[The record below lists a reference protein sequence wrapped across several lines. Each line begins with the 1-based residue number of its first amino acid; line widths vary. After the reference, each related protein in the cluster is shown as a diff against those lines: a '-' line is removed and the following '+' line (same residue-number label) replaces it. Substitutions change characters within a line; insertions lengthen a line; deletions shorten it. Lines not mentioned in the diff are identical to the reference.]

1 MPSNQSSLNF
11 TVMAKKLSEGQF
23 QITDGPSKFDLM
35 ASLFDGKVVKIT
47 CDLSGQATKIKICP
61 KLEVVFIM
69 VGMEDGSRESWIG
82 EVNFCDSNYEH
93 ERRRFYYDTRRRTG
107 HIREITRR

>member
-1 MPSNQSSLNF
+1 
-11 TVMAKKLSEGQF
+11 MAKKLSEGQF
-23 QITDGPSKFDLM
+23 QITDGPSKYDLM

-82 EVNFCDSNYEH
+82 EVNFCDPNYEH
-93 ERRRFYYDTRRRTG
+93 ERRKFYYDTRRRTG
-107 HIREITRR
+107 HIREITIR